1 MWHKKITFKKKKAD
15 CKLAKNLIYQSEIT
29 KIKHCVFSEQSL
41 CCPKKK
47 YACMCYCAKHITFR
61 SFPIRNAA
69 INSVDE
75 VSYSILGIYHLARFL
90 SLLIR
95 AQFINKPHFLVKL
108 HVVYHKYE
116 KWIISDSEQY
126 FYKIIIW
133 YFLGSRWFDPKVSNL
148 NNNQH

>member
-1 MWHKKITFKKKKAD
+1 MMAGIVVNNVAQKNYIFKKILAD
-15 CKLAKNLIYQSEIT
+15 CKLAENLMYQSEIT
-29 KIKHCVFSEQSL
+29 KIEHCVLSEQSL

-126 FYKIIIW
+126 FYKIII
-133 YFLGSRWFDPKVSNL
+133 
-148 NNNQH
+148 

>member
-1 MWHKKITFKKKKAD
+1 MMAGIVVNNVAQKITFKKILAD
-15 CKLAKNLIYQSEIT
+15 CKLTENLIYQSEIA
-29 KIKHCVFSEQSL
+29 KIEHCVFSEQSL
-41 CCPKKK
+41 CCPKTK

-61 SFPIRNAA
+61 SFPIRNTA

-95 AQFINKPHFLVKL
+95 AQFKNNPHFLVKL

-116 KWIISDSEQY
+116 KWIILDSEQY
-126 FYKIIIW
+126 FCKII
-133 YFLGSRWFDPKVSNL
+133 F
-148 NNNQH
+148 

>member
-1 MWHKKITFKKKKAD
+1 MDSRKQCGSKNYIFKKILAD
-15 CKLAKNLIYQSEIT
+15 CKLAENLIYQSEIT
-29 KIKHCVFSEQSL
+29 KIEHCVFSEQSL

-95 AQFINKPHFLVKL
+95 AQFIYKPHFLVKL

-116 KWIISDSEQY
+116 KMAH
-126 FYKIIIW
+126 F
-133 YFLGSRWFDPKVSNL
+133 R
-148 NNNQH
+148 